1 MTRTFYFAGEFAL
14 APRTATG
21 LATGFD
27 FAGFADEAFELVN
40 IFVIKA
46 LTFGTVFRA
55 SAGGSPFTA
64 SSATAFTT
72 ATASATAT
80 TSATST
86 APSAFFFVHIIII
99 THDVV
104 FSLLVFVWIV
114 V

>member
-46 LTFGTVFRA
+46 
-55 SAGGSPFTA
+55 GGSPFTPP
-64 SSATAFTT
+64 SATAFTT